1 VAGEVWDTVKDAPAA
16 PWGNMD
22 AVEIVQRVLGE
33 ALHRLHISEKSTLQE
48 AADAYL
54 RLRSLG
60 AKPYDDVMSCLN
72 RQSPGYELGI
82 VTNGLA
88 AMQQPKIEAAGLAGY
103 FRVTTTTD
111 IGFGKPGPEIFMHA
125 LDALGVPADA
135 AVYVGDSL
143 TWDVRG
149 AGNAGVVSVWLNRN
163 GSERTSDDPLPD
175 AQIVS
180 LAELPELVPR
190 L

>member
-1 VAGEVWDTVKDAPAA
+1 MA
-16 PWGNMD
+16 
-22 AVEIVQRVLGE
+22 R
-33 ALHRLHISEKSTLQE
+33 
-48 AADAYL
+48 
-54 RLRSLG
+54 
-60 AKPYDDVMSCLN
+60 
-72 RQSPGYELGI
+72 
-82 VTNGLA
+82 
-88 AMQQPKIEAAGLAGY
+88 Y

-149 AGNAGVVSVWLNRN
+149 VRGAGNAGVVSVWLNRN